1 MQKLHRR
8 NKRPRCINQRSK
20 RDNMEVIGQRMTEK
34 QKQNED
40 SPSPRDQ
47 VIYAQPSELLRR
59 T

>member
-1 MQKLHRR
+1 
-8 NKRPRCINQRSK
+8 
-20 RDNMEVIGQRMTEK
+20 MEVIGQRMTEK